1 MRKSRNFK
9 NLASLDARQLNE
21 LGNAYVDHGMWNEA
35 LECYERSLSLRR
47 EAGDRRGE
55 MVVLN
60 NLGALYHHQALW
72 DEALRCYRESREIA
86 HKLEERESE
95 LAILVNM
102 IFIHVSRSQVED
114 FLPLA
119 NEAEKLAQVLE
130 GWASLSIL
138 HWLRGRQALTSSRHE
153 EGMAYYAEAL
163 RFALKGGEAT
173 LKEMLAH
180 VDEEIER
187 LVARDS
193 PGLALVLCDYL
204 LTATEEDKKAHAH
217 LKAKREEVLRAP
229 FPGHP
234 LRTLAPPG
242 DQ

>member
-1 MRKSRNFK
+1 MKESRNFK
-9 NLASLDARQLNE
+9 NLTNLDARELNE
-21 LGNAYVDHGMWNEA
+21 LGNAYADYEMWDKA

-47 EAGDRRGE
+47 EAKDRRGE

-60 NLGALYHHQALW
+60 NLGALYHRQALW

-102 IFIHVSRSQVED
+102 IFIYVTRSHVED
-114 FLPLA
+114 FLQLA
-119 NEAEKLAQVLE
+119 DEAEELARALE

-138 HWLRGRQALTSSRHE
+138 HWLRGRQAFTSSRHE
-153 EGMAYYAEAL
+153 EGMVYYAEVL
-163 RFALKGGEAT
+163 RFALKGGEQT
-173 LKEMLAH
+173 LREMLAR

-193 PGLALVLCDYL
+193 PGLALVFCDYL
-204 LTATEEDKKAHAH
+204 LVACEGIEGVRDH
-217 LKAKREEVLRAP
+217 LVGRREEL
-229 FPGHP
+229 
-234 LRTLAPPG
+234 LSPPRLSG
-242 DQ
+242 REGTGKEN